1 MHAAGRDRRPLKI
14 DFVLPDAQKS
24 GTIEEIMSIRPIN
37 RLTPLR
43 RLLKLLHPEGIP
55 WPGSVVYDR
64 ISATGLFQEHY
75 DRVAQ
80 HVLGYCSSG
89 HLLDVGT
96 GRGRLLIT
104 LHGASPC
111 MHLAGI
117 DVSPA
122 MVARAR
128 KNMELSGFQ
137 RFIEIKEGAASLI
150 PFPDDTFDIV
160 VSTAAVH
167 HWKDPIRGLN
177 EIHRVLKGGRHALI
191 YDVVSDTPSHV
202 VEQMQLQ
209 FGRLR
214 TAFFWIHAL
223 EEPFYSLANFT
234 GLAGG
239 TLFDEGE
246 VRFVGILCCLILKK
260 EIHDIVA

>member
-1 MHAAGRDRRPLKI
+1 MVSLLGHIGFGLMP
-14 DFVLPDAQKS
+14 AQK
-24 GTIEEIMSIRPIN
+24 GCTIEDIMSIWPTN
-37 RLTPLR
+37 RLSPVR

-55 WPGSVVYDR
+55 WPGSVIYDR

-96 GRGRLLIT
+96 GPGRLLIT
-104 LHGASPC
+104 LHGLSPR
-111 MHLAGI
+111 MRLSGI

-122 MVARAR
+122 MVSRAR
-128 KNMELSGFQ
+128 KNMETSGFQ
-137 RFIEIKEGAASLI
+137 KSIEIREGAASMI
-150 PFPDDTFDIV
+150 PFPDNTFDIV

-167 HWKDPIRGLN
+167 HWKDPTRGLN

-191 YDVVSDTPSHV
+191 YDVVSDTPSHM

-214 TAFFWIHAL
+214 TTFFWIHAL
-223 EEPFYSLANFT
+223 EEPFYALTNFARLAE
-234 GLAGG
+234 G
-239 TLFDEGE
+239 TRFGQGE
-246 VRFVGILCCLILKK
+246 IRFVGILCCLILKK
-260 EIHDIVA
+260 EIPDVVA